1 LIHPSA
7 IIDSN
12 TRIPADAEIGP
23 YSVVGAQVALGK
35 GCRIGPH
42 VVLRG
47 PTVIGDNNHI
57 YQFASI
63 GEDPQ
68 DKKYR
73 GEPTRLT
80 IGNGNTIRE
89 GCTISR
95 GTVQDQG
102 LTSIGDDN
110 WIMANV
116 HIAHDCVVGSHTIF
130 ANNATIAGHVHV
142 GDWAILGGFT
152 GVHQYCRIGAHA
164 LTSVFAYV
172 SKDLPAYVIAAGRP
186 AEPRGVNAEGLKRRG
201 FTPQQIRNV
210 REAYRLV
217 YRRGQTLDEAIAT
230 LSERVAAQPEVEI
243 FLRSLQSGLRG
254 LTR

>member
-1 LIHPSA
+1 MIHPSA
-7 IIDSN
+7 IIDPDA
-12 TRIPADAEIGP
+12 RIPTDAEIGP
-23 YSVVGAQVALGK
+23 YTVIGAGVELGN

-42 VVLRG
+42 VVIRG
-47 PTVIGDNNHI
+47 PTVIGKDNHI

-73 GEPTRLT
+73 GEPTRLV
-80 IGNGNTIRE
+80 IGSGNTIRE

-102 LTSIGDDN
+102 VTSIGDDN

-116 HIAHDCVVGSHTIF
+116 HIAHDCTVGSHAIF
-130 ANNATIAGHVHV
+130 ANNATLAGHVV
-142 GDWAILGGFT
+142 IGDWAVLGGFT
-152 GVHQYCRIGAHA
+152 GVHQFCRIGAHT

-172 SKDLPAYVIAAGRP
+172 SNDLPAYVIAAGRP
-186 AEPRGVNAEGLKRRG
+186 ARPRGVNAEGLKRRG
-201 FTPQQIRNV
+201 FSPQQIRNI

-217 YRRGQTLDEAIAT
+217 YRRGHTLDEAASM
-230 LSERVAAQPEVEI
+230 LNERIRTQPELED
-243 FLRSLQSGLRG
+243 FLHSLRSGTRG
-254 LTR
+254 LSR